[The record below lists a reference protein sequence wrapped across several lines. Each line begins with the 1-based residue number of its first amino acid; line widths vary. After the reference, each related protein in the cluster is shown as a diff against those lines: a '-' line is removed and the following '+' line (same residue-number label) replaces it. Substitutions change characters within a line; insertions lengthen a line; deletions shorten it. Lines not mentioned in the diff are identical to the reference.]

1 MTPRKRSGVAI
12 RIVVEIS
19 FSAFLHGDAY
29 FGKPF
34 FTGVKH
40 IMETRSGS
48 RDLESVG
55 LLNEHNFSSFNS
67 IGNRFCPKLN

>member
-1 MTPRKRSGVAI
+1 MAPRKRSGVAI

-19 FSAFLHGDAY
+19 FSAFLHGDAC
-29 FGKPF
+29 FGKLF
-34 FTGVKH
+34 FTEGMH

-67 IGNRFCPKLN
+67 TCNRFCHKIN